1 MTTEQHTQP
10 VDLAALTE
18 YFTAQPDVIAVY
30 LFGSRATGRARAESD
45 VDVAVLLNE
54 EDSVER
60 FERRLQL
67 MVEVSEVCGREADVI
82 VLNDAPPILQNQ
94 VLKHGRLLYER
105 DRRSRVEFE
114 VLSRK
119 IYFDYKP
126 VLDRQTREL
135 FREIKEVG
143 LGGRRRYHRG
153 TIEAARRVH
162 HGVKR
167 AAGGDFSE
175 VIVSYLES
183 FQTEAEDKD

>member
-1 MTTEQHTQP
+1 MIERRTQS
-10 VDLAALTE
+10 VDVTALTK
-18 YFTAQPDVIAVY
+18 YLAAQPDVIAAY

-54 EDSVER
+54 EDSAAR
-60 FERRLQL
+60 FERRLQM
-67 MVEVSEVCGREADVI
+67 MVEVSDVCGREADVI
-82 VLNDAPPILQNQ
+82 VLNDVPPILQNQ
-94 VLKHGRLLYER
+94 VLRYGRLLFER
-105 DRRSRVEFE
+105 DRRARVEFE
-114 VLSRK
+114 VLSRR

-162 HGVKR
+162 RGVKR
-167 AAGGDFSE
+167 AARRDFSG
-175 VIVSYLES
+175 VSGE
-183 FQTEAEDKD
+183 